1 MYIKVCCRVTACWAW
16 WHWQI
21 TSQVTPSVHYIQNIS
36 LWMRRSSKASSADLE
51 SNAPLFRI
59 NAGVLK
65 EQQKIYDGEV
75 RPWFGP
81 LTLSLILNEVEGY
94 RAQLCTG
101 PVYIRRITA
110 EADRSN
116 AVYWCNW
123 MSVLYCVCDRFL
135 WLSLMMSIRC

>member
-1 MYIKVCCRVTACWAW
+1 
-16 WHWQI
+16 
-21 TSQVTPSVHYIQNIS
+21 
-36 LWMRRSSKASSADLE
+36 MRRSSKASSADLE
-51 SNAPLFRI
+51 SNAPLFGI
-59 NAGVLK
+59 NAGVQK

-101 PVYIRRITA
+101 LVYIRRITA

-116 AVYWCNW
+116 AVYWCN
-123 MSVLYCVCDRFL
+123 
-135 WLSLMMSIRC
+135 